1 MASAL
6 AKLLLIST
14 AVGLVACA
22 PLPKPG
28 EAESRASVRA
38 AAEAKFAEDLPV
50 PAVQHVL
57 VPGSSMRAELIH
69 AELPAELSNK
79 RVDLVFPQSDSKL
92 SDLMHTLS
100 AEGIPVTFNFSSG
113 NRKEFLD
120 RSLPFV
126 RFRGTM
132 REMLGILRNGM
143 GIVSSYENGT
153 VYLTELE
160 RYAISLP
167 QNDELLKSISDEIKL
182 LGATDIVTSLRGGKI
197 LYSAP
202 PKVQDNTIRPF
213 MSRMVRNLS
222 VVSLQVAV
230 VSLNMTDNASQGFDW
245 KKFGAAIDQRQSSVD
260 QVRNRTTSTTYR
272 TNGNIANP
280 QTTITS
286 ETGPIPTQSGASVGA
301 ATSGTAAQSG
311 AAATGTGVGTGSAS
325 STASSLLQA
334 GLNNAVS
341 AGSIA
346 LGGAGV
352 NKLFGVD
359 TAMSVTGAIAILSEF
374 GNTRIAQNVELKTLS
389 GAPVEL
395 KSTETIPYVKSIG
408 QNVSGT
414 GQNLNSTSAVGGSSS
429 LGTAQ
434 TETVDVGL
442 ELTLKPNYDADA
454 QIVTIDLDLK
464 LSSLLE
470 FVKLSAG
477 NQLGELSQPRTQE
490 QSLNDI
496 IRIQAGRTIVVGGLQ
511 YDEVLNSNN
520 EPTVLR
526 DTVTANGGRGLGLRE
541 RKIKRSA
548 LFVIVKP
555 TVTTFT
561 PDQAVAAATKA
572 QIQTAVRKAKA
583 QTK

>member
-6 AKLLLIST
+6 AKILLIGT
-14 AVGLVACA
+14 ALTAAGCA
-22 PLPKPG
+22 ALPAPND
-28 EAESRASVRA
+28 AESRRSVRER
-38 AAEAKFAEDLPV
+38 AEAKFAEDLPV

-57 VPGSSMRAELIH
+57 VPGSSMRSEVVH
-69 AELPAELSNK
+69 SEPPAAIADRK
-79 RVDLVFPQSDSKL
+79 VDVVFPQNDSRL

-100 AEGIPVTFNFSSG
+100 ASGMQVAFNFSNG

-120 RSLPFV
+120 RGLPFV
-126 RFRGTM
+126 RFNGTL
-132 REMLGILRNGM
+132 REMLGVLRNSLGV
-143 GIVSSYENGT
+143 VSSYENGMI
-153 VYLTELE
+153 YFSDRE

-167 QNDELLKSISDEIKL
+167 QNDELLKSVSDEIKS

-197 LYSAP
+197 LYSAAP
-202 PKVQDNTIRPF
+202 RTHDETIRPF
-213 MSRMVRNLS
+213 MQRMVRNLS
-222 VVSLQVAV
+222 VISMQVAV

-245 KKFGAAIDQRQSSVD
+245 KKFGAIVD
-260 QVRNRTTSTTYR
+260 SR
-272 TNGNIANP
+272 
-280 QTTITS
+280 
-286 ETGPIPTQSGASVGA
+286 
-301 ATSGTAAQSG
+301 AQAL
-311 AAATGTGVGTGSAS
+311 AAARNTQPPSQTTGTGTTGVANGNRLANNNTGLAGTSTS
-325 STASSLLQA
+325 STPSLRSANNIAPQGLQNTVTA
-334 GLNNAVS
+334 GV
-341 AGSIA
+341 IA
-346 LGGAGV
+346 LGGTGI

-359 TAMSVTGAIAILSEF
+359 TVMSVTGAINVLSEF

-414 GQNLNSTSAVGGSSS
+414 GANLNSTSAVGGNSS

-454 QIVTIDLDLK
+454 QLVTIDLDLK

-511 YDEVLNSNN
+511 YDEEMNNNN
-520 EPTVLR
+520 EPTFLR
-526 DTVTANGGRGLGLRE
+526 DAVRSNGGRGLGLRE
-541 RKIKRSA
+541 RKTKRSA
-548 LFVIVKP
+548 LFVIIKP

-561 PDQAVAAATKA
+561 PDSAVGAATGS
-572 QIQTAVRKAKA
+572 QIRAAIRKARTN
-583 QTK
+583 TK

>member
-6 AKLLLIST
+6 AKILLLST
-14 AVGLVACA
+14 AVGLSACA

-28 EAESRASVRA
+28 TAESRASVRA

-50 PAVQHVL
+50 PAIQHVL
-57 VPGSSMRAELIH
+57 VPGSSMKAELVH
-69 AELPAELSNK
+69 AELPPELANK

-100 AEGIPVTFNFSSG
+100 AEGIPVTFNFSTG

-120 RSLPFV
+120 RALPFV
-126 RFRGTM
+126 RFRGTL

-160 RYAISLP
+160 RYAVSLP
-167 QNDELLKSISDEIKL
+167 QNDELLKSVSDEIKS

-202 PKVQDNTIRPF
+202 PKVHDQTIRPF

-222 VVSLQVAV
+222 VVSMQVAV

-245 KKFGAAIDQRQSSVD
+245 KKFGAIVD
-260 QVRNRTTSTTYR
+260 ARAQALTAARNTQTSQPSTGTNTGVGG
-272 TNGNIANP
+272 TNGNLTNAATNNTSLTSSSTTDPTRTSIGP
-280 QTTITS
+280 QGTLNNITS
-286 ETGPIPTQSGASVGA
+286 GIVTLG
-301 ATSGTAAQSG
+301 
-311 AAATGTGVGTGSAS
+311 GTG
-325 STASSLLQA
+325 
-334 GLNNAVS
+334 
-341 AGSIA
+341 I
-346 LGGAGV
+346 
-352 NKLFGVD
+352 NKLFGVE
-359 TAMSVTGAIAILSEF
+359 TAMSVTGAINILSEF

-408 QNVSGT
+408 QNVSGS
-414 GQNLNSTSAVGGSSS
+414 GQNLNATSAVGGSSS

-511 YDEVLNSNN
+511 YDEILNQNN
-520 EPTVLR
+520 EPTILR
-526 DTVTANGGRGLGLRE
+526 DAVTANGGRGLGLRD

-561 PDQAVAAATKA
+561 PDQAVANATKA